1 MRERKRKISRAKQGT
16 GPPVEP
22 RLISAEASRRH
33 INYLREHGIGYRA
46 IEQKTGFARSNL
58 LKIATGQQ
66 KSVIRS
72 TEKKILEITA
82 DSYSKDHTVPSDYA
96 KEVAQE
102 IFDAG
107 YTLRQINE
115 LLGNKMPH
123 QKLVT
128 GKRIRL
134 KQERKIEAL
143 HFHLLRRPIKA
154 EKPKGSRR
162 KGYYAI

>member
-1 MRERKRKISRAKQGT
+1 M
-16 GPPVEP
+16 EP

>member
-1 MRERKRKISRAKQGT
+1 MLDRKRKISRAKQGT
-16 GPPVEP
+16 GPKVQP

-33 INYLREHGIGYRA
+33 INYLREYGIGYRA
-46 IEQKTGFARSNL
+46 IEKKTGFARANL
-58 LKIATGQQ
+58 LKIANGKQ
-66 KSVIRS
+66 KSVLPS
-72 TEKKILEITA
+72 TEKMLLSITA

-115 LLGNKMPH
+115 ILGNKMPH
-123 QKLVT
+123 QKLVN

-143 HFHLLRRPIKA
+143 HFYLLRRPIKA
-154 EKPKGSRR
+154 KKPTGMRR
-162 KGYYAI
+162 KGYQGI